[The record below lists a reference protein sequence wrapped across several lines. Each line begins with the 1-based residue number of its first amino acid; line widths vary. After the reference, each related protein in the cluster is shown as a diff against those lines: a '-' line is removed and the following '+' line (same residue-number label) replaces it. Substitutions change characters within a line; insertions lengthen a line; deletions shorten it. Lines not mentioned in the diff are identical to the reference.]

1 MVRILVG
8 QQVQENTPGQN
19 STFISDLVRT
29 RSDFEE
35 IYRLPSF
42 FISLLICLPNNVS
55 VLN

>member
-29 RSDFEE
+29 RADFEWVF
-35 IYRLPSF
+35 RLPSF
-42 FISLLICLPNNVS
+42 FISPRLFA
-55 VLN
+55 